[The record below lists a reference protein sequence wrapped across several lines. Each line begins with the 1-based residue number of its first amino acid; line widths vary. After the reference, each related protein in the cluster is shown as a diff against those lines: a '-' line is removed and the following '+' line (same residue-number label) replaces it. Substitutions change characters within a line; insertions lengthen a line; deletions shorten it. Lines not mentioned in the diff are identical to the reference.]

1 MELSAFINILSE
13 TKVFIGFDRDGTLV
27 PYADHPDEAL
37 LDECVKVLL
46 EKLSRLPNITVA
58 IISARSIAQ
67 LGRDMGEDGQNLIL
81 AGNYGLE
88 ISFPDNTEFL
98 HPDAVRLKKTLRKLK
113 IELYQKLPALGNVII
128 EDHGFSMCVHYH
140 RAQSMERKNLITA
153 ISAYAKLFPEL
164 TFINLP
170 TSFEIMPAR
179 HWNKSSAL
187 DIIDGKM
194 GFEDQPWR
202 MLYFGDSISDEPAFQ
217 WINKRGGISVRIGD
231 TQDTQTQSNVQMKSC
246 SDLIGLLTL
255 ALN

>member
-1 MELSAFINILSE
+1 MELNAFINLLSE
-13 TKVFIGFDRDGTLV
+13 TPVFIGFDRDGTLV

-37 LDECVKVLL
+37 LDECVKTLL
-46 EKLSRLPNITVA
+46 EKLSLLPNITVA

-67 LGRDMGEDGQNLIL
+67 LGRDMGGNAHNLIL

-98 HPDAVRLKKTLRKLK
+98 HPDAVLLKKTLRKLK
-113 IELYQKLPALGNVII
+113 IELYQKLPALANVII
-128 EDHGFSMCVHYH
+128 EDHGFSLCVHYH
-140 RAQSMERKNLITA
+140 RALLSERRALISTM
-153 ISAYAKLFPEL
+153 SAYAKLYPEL

-179 HWNKSSAL
+179 NWNKGSAL
-187 DIIDGKM
+187 DIIEGKV
-194 GFEDQPWR
+194 GFDNQTWR
-202 MLYFGDSISDEPAFQ
+202 LLYFGDSISDEPAFQ
-217 WINKRGGISVRIGD
+217 WINNRGGISVRIGEA
-231 TQDTQTQSNVQMKSC
+231 SNTESSVQMKSC